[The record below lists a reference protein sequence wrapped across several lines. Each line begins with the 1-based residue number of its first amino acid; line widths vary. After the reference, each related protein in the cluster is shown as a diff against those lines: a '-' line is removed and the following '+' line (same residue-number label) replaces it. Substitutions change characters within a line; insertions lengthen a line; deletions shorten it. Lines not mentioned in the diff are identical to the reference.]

1 MKKKNLT
8 VYLDMDGTFA
18 DLYGVR
24 DWLPKLN
31 NHDATP
37 YRDAKGLYH
46 MPTLARQLNLLRANG
61 VRIGIITWLSLGS
74 TPTYD
79 VEVAQA
85 KLDWLKKH
93 LPTVTFDEIHI
104 LEHGI
109 PKATVAKKVKGA
121 ILVDDN
127 AQCREEWTRAG
138 GTAVDA
144 TNLLC
149 LLKLMVRGCK

>member
-8 VYLDMDGTFA
+8 IYLDMDGTFA
-18 DLYGVR
+18 NLYGVS
-24 DWLPKLN
+24 DWLAKLN
-31 NHDATP
+31 NYDTTP
-37 YRDAKGLYH
+37 YRDAKGLCH

-61 VRIGIITWLSLGS
+61 VRVGVISWLSRES
-74 TPTYD
+74 TPDYD
-79 VEVAQA
+79 VAVTQA
-85 KLDWLKKH
+85 KLDWLKEH

-104 LEHGI
+104 LDYGT
-109 PKATVAKKVKGA
+109 PKSTVVKVKGA
-121 ILVDDN
+121 ILVDDEARN
-127 AQCREEWTRAG
+127 REEWTRAG

>member
-8 VYLDMDGTFA
+8 IYLDMDGTFA
-18 DLYGVR
+18 NLYGVR
-24 DWLPKLN
+24 DWLTKLT

-37 YRDAKGLYH
+37 YREAKGLCH
-46 MPTLARQLNLLRANG
+46 MPTLARQLNLLRAKG
-61 VRIGIITWLSLGS
+61 IRIGVISWLSRES
-74 TPTYD
+74 TPDYN
-79 VEVAQA
+79 VAVTQA
-85 KLDWLKKH
+85 KLDWLKEH

-104 LEHGI
+104 LDYGV
-109 PKATVAKKVKGA
+109 PKSTVVKVKGA
-121 ILVDDN
+121 ILVDDEARN
-127 AQCREEWTRAG
+127 REEWTRAG

>member
-8 VYLDMDGTFA
+8 IYLDMDGTFA
-18 DLYGVR
+18 NLYGVR
-24 DWLPKLN
+24 DWLAKLT

-37 YRDAKGLYH
+37 YREAKGLCH
-46 MPTLARQLNLLRANG
+46 MPTLARQLNLLRAKG
-61 VRIGIITWLSLGS
+61 IRIGVISWLSRES
-74 TPTYD
+74 TPDYN
-79 VEVAQA
+79 VAVTKA
-85 KLDWLKKH
+85 KLDWLKEH

-104 LEHGI
+104 LDYGV
-109 PKATVAKKVKGA
+109 PKSTVVKVKGA
-121 ILVDDN
+121 ILVDDEARN
-127 AQCREEWTRAG
+127 REEWTRAG

>member
-8 VYLDMDGTFA
+8 IYLDMDGTFA

-24 DWLPKLN
+24 DWLDKLN
-31 NHDATP
+31 NYDATP
-37 YRDAKGLYH
+37 YREAKGLCH
-46 MPTLARQLNLLRANG
+46 LPTLARQLNLLRANG
-61 VRIGIITWLSLGS
+61 IRIGIISWFSLGS
-74 TPTYD
+74 TPDYN
-79 VEVAQA
+79 VAVTKA
-85 KLDWLKKH
+85 KLDWLKEH

-104 LEHGI
+104 LDHGV
-109 PKATVAKKVKGA
+109 PKSSVVKVKGA
-121 ILVDDN
+121 ILVDDDARN
-127 AQCREEWTRAG
+127 REEWTRAG

>member
-8 VYLDMDGTFA
+8 IYLDMDGTFA
-18 DLYGVR
+18 NLYGVR
-24 DWLPKLN
+24 DWLPKLT

-37 YRDAKGLYH
+37 YREAKGLCH
-46 MPTLARQLNLLRANG
+46 MPTLARQLNLLRAKG
-61 VRIGIITWLSLGS
+61 IRIGVISWLSRES
-74 TPTYD
+74 TPDYN
-79 VEVAQA
+79 VAVTQA

-104 LEHGI
+104 LDYGV
-109 PKATVAKKVKGA
+109 PKSTVVKVKGA
-121 ILVDDN
+121 ILVDDEARN
-127 AQCREEWTRAG
+127 REEWTRAG

>member
-8 VYLDMDGTFA
+8 IYLDMDGTFA
-18 DLYGVR
+18 NLYGVR
-24 DWLPKLN
+24 DWLTKLN

-37 YRDAKGLYH
+37 YRDAKGLCH

-61 VRIGIITWLSLGS
+61 VRIGIISWLSRES
-74 TPTYD
+74 TPDYNIAVT
-79 VEVAQA
+79 EA
-85 KLDWLKKH
+85 KLNWLKEH

-104 LEHGI
+104 LDYGV
-109 PKATVAKKVKGA
+109 PKYSVVKVKGA
-121 ILVDDN
+121 ILVDDEARN
-127 AQCREEWTRAG
+127 REDWTRAG

-149 LLKLMVRGCK
+149 LLKLIVRGCK

>member
-8 VYLDMDGTFA
+8 IYLDMDGTFA
-18 DLYGVR
+18 NLYGVR
-24 DWLPKLN
+24 DWLPKLT

-37 YRDAKGLYH
+37 YRDAKGLCH
-46 MPTLARQLNLLRANG
+46 MPTLARQLNLLRAKG
-61 VRIGIITWLSLGS
+61 IRIGVISWLSRES
-74 TPTYD
+74 TPDYN
-79 VEVAQA
+79 VAVTQA

-104 LEHGI
+104 LDYGV
-109 PKATVAKKVKGA
+109 PKSTVVKVKGA
-121 ILVDDN
+121 ILVDDEARN
-127 AQCREEWTRAG
+127 REEWTRAG